1 MKLIDN
7 ITKVVIT
14 IAVAMLIL
22 SMFCR
27 CKSKERMVDKQTYI
41 TDKRN
46 DAKWDSLFNVRLIK
60 ELELYKASHKESIKS
75 TTKEKTH
82 IKDSTASKYDSNGNK
97 VGEYRFHYEYHEISH
112 EDIQILRDSISS
124 LKEYKDSTSIYH
136 SKCDSLMSV
145 INEISKDKVYVE
157 KQLSNTDRAF
167 LNIGKIASVCLLIG
181 ILAFIGWIYRRV
193 KLHKHS

>member
-1 MKLIDN
+1 MRLIDK
-7 ITKVVIT
+7 IAKIIT
-14 IAVAMLIL
+14 IVAVTMLIL

-27 CKSKERMVDKQTYI
+27 CKAKEQLVEKQTYI

-46 DAKWDSLFNVRLIK
+46 DAKWDSLFNARLIK
-60 ELELYKASHKESIKS
+60 ELELYKASHKESVKS

-82 IKDSTASKYDSNGNK
+82 VKDSTASKYDANSNK
-97 VGEYRFHYEYHEISH
+97 VGEDRFHYEYHEISH
-112 EDIQILRDSISS
+112 EDVQILRDSISI

-157 KQLSNTDRAF
+157 KQLSKTDRAF
-167 LNIGKIASVCLLIG
+167 LKIGKIASVCLFIG
-181 ILAFIGWIYRRV
+181 ILAFIGWIYRKV

>member
-46 DAKWDSLFNVRLIK
+46 DAKWYSLFNVRLIK

-112 EDIQILRDSISS
+112 EDLQILRDSISS

-157 KQLSNTDRAF
+157 KQLSKTDIAF
-167 LNIGKIASVCLLIG
+167 LKIGKIASVCLFIG
-181 ILAFIGWIYRRV
+181 ILAFLVWIYWRL
-193 KLHKHS
+193 KLHKRS

>member
-157 KQLSNTDRAF
+157 KQLSKTDIAF
-167 LNIGKIASVCLLIG
+167 LKIGKIASVCLFIC
-181 ILAFIGWIYRRV
+181 ILAFIGWIYWKL
-193 KLHKHS
+193 KLHKRS

>member
-1 MKLIDN
+1 MKLIAK
-7 ITKVVIT
+7 ITRVVIS

-157 KQLSNTDRAF
+157 KQLSKTDIAF
-167 LNIGKIASVCLLIG
+167 LKIGKIASVFLFIG
-181 ILAFIGWIYRRV
+181 ILAFLGWIYWKL
-193 KLHKHS
+193 KLHKRS

>member
-1 MKLIDN
+1 MKLIDK
-7 ITKVVIT
+7 ITKVVIA

-27 CKSKERMVDKQTYI
+27 CKAKERVIEKQTYI

-46 DAKWDSLFNVRLIK
+46 EAKWDSIFNARLVK
-60 ELELYKASHKESIKS
+60 ELESYRASHKEYAKS
-75 TTKEKTH
+75 TTKENTH
-82 IKDSTASKYDSNGNK
+82 IKDSTASKYDANGNK
-97 VGEYRFHYEYHEISH
+97 VGEDRFHYEYHEISQ
-112 EDIQILRDSISS
+112 EDIQILRDSISR

-157 KQLSNTDRAF
+157 KQLSKTDKFFIR
-167 LNIGKIASVCLLIG
+167 IGRVSFAILIIG
-181 ILAFIGWIYRRV
+181 VVVFIGYLIIRNR
-193 KLHKHS
+193 KRS

>member
-1 MKLIDN
+1 MKLIYR
-7 ITKVVIT
+7 IARVVIV

-27 CKSKERMVDKQTYI
+27 CKAKERVIEKQTYI

-46 DAKWDSLFNVRLIK
+46 EAKWDSLFNARLVK
-60 ELELYKASHKESIKS
+60 ELESYRASHKEYVKS

-82 IKDSTASKYDSNGNK
+82 IKDSTSSKYDANGNK
-97 VGEYRFHYEYHEISH
+97 VGEDRFHYEYHEISQ

-136 SKCDSLMSV
+136 SKCDSLISV
-145 INEISKDKVYVE
+145 INKISKDKVYVE
-157 KQLSNTDRAF
+157 KQLSKTDKFFIR
-167 LNIGKIASVCLLIG
+167 IGRVSFAILILG
-181 ILAFIGWIYRRV
+181 VVVFIGYLIIRNR
-193 KLHKHS
+193 KRS

>member
-27 CKSKERMVDKQTYI
+27 CKSKERVIEKQTYI

-46 DAKWDSLFNVRLIK
+46 ESKWDSLFNARLVK
-60 ELELYKASHKESIKS
+60 ELESYRASHKESMKS
-75 TTKEKTH
+75 TTKENTH
-82 IKDSTASKYDSNGNK
+82 IKDSTASKYDANGNK
-97 VGEYRFHYEYHEISH
+97 VGEDRFHYEYHEISQ
-112 EDIQILRDSISS
+112 EDVQILRDSISS

-157 KQLSNTDRAF
+157 KQLSKTDKFF
-167 LNIGKIASVCLLIG
+167 LRLGRVSFT
-181 ILAFIGWIYRRV
+181 ILVLGVVVFIGYLIIKNRKR
-193 KLHKHS
+193 S

>member
-1 MKLIDN
+1 MRLIDK
-7 ITKVVIT
+7 IAKIIT
-14 IAVAMLIL
+14 IVAVTMLVL

-27 CKSKERMVDKQTYI
+27 CNAKERLVEKQTYI
-41 TDKRN
+41 TDNRN
-46 DAKWDSLFNVRLIK
+46 ESKWDSLFNARLIK
-60 ELELYKASHKESIKS
+60 ELESYKVSHKESVRS

-82 IKDSTASKYDSNGNK
+82 IKDSTASKYDVNGNK
-97 VGEYRFHYEYHEISH
+97 VGEDRFHYEYHEISH
-112 EDIQILRDSISS
+112 EDVQILRDSISI

-157 KQLSNTDRAF
+157 KQLSKTDRAF
-167 LNIGKIASVCLLIG
+167 LKIGKIASVCLFIG
-181 ILAFIGWIYRRV
+181 ILAFIGWIYRKV

>member
-1 MKLIDN
+1 MKLIDK

-27 CKSKERMVDKQTYI
+27 CKAKERLVEKQTYI

-46 DAKWDSLFNVRLIK
+46 DAKWDSLFNARLIK
-60 ELELYKASHKESIKS
+60 ELELYKASHKESVKS

-82 IKDSTASKYDSNGNK
+82 VKDSTASKYDANGNK
-97 VGEYRFHYEYHEISH
+97 VGEDRFHYEYHEISH
-112 EDIQILRDSISS
+112 EDVQILRDSISI

-157 KQLSNTDRAF
+157 KQLSKTDRAF
-167 LNIGKIASVCLLIG
+167 LKIGKIASVCLFIG
-181 ILAFIGWIYRRV
+181 ILALIGWIYRKV

>member
-7 ITKVVIT
+7 ITNVVIT

-157 KQLSNTDRAF
+157 KQLSKTDIAF
-167 LNIGKIASVCLLIG
+167 LKIGKIASVCLFIG
-181 ILAFIGWIYRRV
+181 ILAFIGWIYRSV

>member
-157 KQLSNTDRAF
+157 KQLSKTDRAF
-167 LNIGKIASVCLLIG
+167 LNIGKIASVCLFIG

>member
-1 MKLIDN
+1 MKLIAK
-7 ITKVVIT
+7 ITRVVIA
-14 IAVAMLIL
+14 ISVAMLIL
-22 SMFCR
+22 SIFCR
-27 CKSKERMVDKQTYI
+27 CKTKERVIEKQTYI

-46 DAKWDSLFNVRLIK
+46 EDKWDSLFNARLVK
-60 ELELYKASHKESIKS
+60 ELESYRSSHKESMKS

-82 IKDSTASKYDSNGNK
+82 IKDSTASKYDANGNK
-97 VGEYRFHYEYHEISH
+97 VGEDRFHYEYHEISQ
-112 EDIQILRDSISS
+112 EDVHILIDSISS

-167 LNIGKIASVCLLIG
+167 LKIGKIASVCLFIG

>member
-1 MKLIDN
+1 MKLIDK
-7 ITKVVIT
+7 ITRVVIA

-27 CKSKERMVDKQTYI
+27 CKAKERLVDKQTYI
-41 TDKRN
+41 TDIRN
-46 DAKWDSLFNVRLIK
+46 DSKWDSLFNVRLIK
-60 ELELYKASHKESIKS
+60 ELELYKASHNESMKS

-97 VGEYRFHYEYHEISH
+97 VGEDRFHYEYHEISL

-157 KQLSNTDRAF
+157 KQLSKTDKFF
-167 LNIGKIASVCLLIG
+167 LRLGRVSFTILI
-181 ILAFIGWIYRRV
+181 LVVVVFIGYLIIKNRKR
-193 KLHKHS
+193 S

>member
-167 LNIGKIASVCLLIG
+167 LKIGKRASVCLFIC
-181 ILAFIGWIYRRV
+181 ILAFLGWIYWKL
-193 KLHKHS
+193 KLHKRS